1 MRMAVRNLQGEVKVP
16 ADDERYH
23 VTIRN
28 PSPSKR
34 FYKAHETHY
43 APWVQRL
50 VEDAPLH
57 LDTGPRQPLPE
68 PDYRHLEMP
77 IGRALANRHSGRV
90 YGEAPVSA
98 VALATLLSA
107 ALGVRRPSAGGHGG
121 GMIRRNVTNSGNL
134 GSVEAYPI
142 ALRVAGV
149 PPGIYHFD
157 SVSHDLVS
165 LYRGRFAIWLDEC
178 VLFQREFANAAVV
191 VVLTSAFGRLKA
203 KYGPRGYKLGLIDI
217 GHVSQNLYLVA
228 TALGLEVCATA
239 GFVDEALDRTLG
251 LDGLD
256 TATSLV
262 VAIGNPPAAHES
274 RRLRPPPDAAF
285 HTGG

>member
-1 MRMAVRNLQGEVKVP
+1 MA
-16 ADDERYH
+16 
-23 VTIRN
+23 IRN
-28 PSPSKR
+28 PSHSKR
-34 FYKAHETHY
+34 FFKAHETHY

-57 LDTGPRQPLPE
+57 LDTGVRQRLPE
-68 PDYRHLEMP
+68 PDYGLLKMP
-77 IGRALANRHSGRV
+77 LGRALAIRHSGRV
-90 YGEAPVSA
+90 YGDEPVSA
-98 VALATLLSA
+98 VVLATLLSA
-107 ALGVRRPSAGGHGG
+107 ALGVRRQTGGGHGV
-121 GMIRRNVTNSGNL
+121 MIRRNVTNSGNL

-142 ALRVAGV
+142 ALRVAGI

-157 SVSHDLVS
+157 SAGHDLAS
-165 LYRGRFAIWLDEC
+165 LYRGRFATWLDEC
-178 VLFQREFANAAVV
+178 VLFQREFAKAAVA

-239 GFVDEALDRTLG
+239 GFVDEVLDRTLS

-256 TATSLV
+256 AATSLV
-262 VAIGNPPAAHES
+262 VLIGNSPPADE
-274 RRLRPPPDAAF
+274 RTGWPPPPDAAF
-285 HTGG
+285 EAGG

>member
-1 MRMAVRNLQGEVKVP
+1 MRMAVRNLAEANELR

-23 VTIRN
+23 VATRN
-28 PSPSKR
+28 PANAKR
-34 FYKAHETHY
+34 FIKAHETHY

-50 VEDAPLH
+50 VEEAPLH
-57 LDTGPRQPLPE
+57 LDRGQRLPLPK
-68 PDYRHLEMP
+68 PDGRLLGMP
-77 IGRALANRHSGRV
+77 VGRALVQRKSGRV
-90 YGEAPVSA
+90 YGDRPVSA
-98 VALATLLSA
+98 VVLSTLLAA
-107 ALGVRRPSAGGHGG
+107 ALGVRQRSEGGGGG

-157 SVSHDLVS
+157 SVHHDLVA
-165 LYRGRFAIWLDEC
+165 LHRGQFQTWLREC
-178 VLFQREFANAAVV
+178 VLFQREFAEAAVA

-203 KYGPRGYKLGLIDI
+203 KYGPRGYKLGLFDI
-217 GHVSQNLYLVA
+217 GHVSENLYLVA

-239 GFVDEALDRTLG
+239 GFVDETLDRALG

-262 VAIGNPPAAHES
+262 VLIGNP
-274 RRLRPPPDAAF
+274 RVPDPS
-285 HTGG
+285 TR